1 MKIEIK
7 KDGEEH
13 LIGIPE
19 KIIEMVGWEE
29 GTALKIEIGRDFDLN
44 ATTLVI
50 TKKS

>member
-1 MKIEIK
+1 
-7 KDGEEH
+7 
-13 LIGIPE
+13 
-19 KIIEMVGWEE
+19 MVGWEE